1 MSPEIEQSLINKIHM
16 AIIRENTIITII
28 YHYSIKVKLMKYLKS
43 LQTQKILKLKIAK
56 FQIIVTM
63 KNNNFKTLILKKKCL
78 KNVNLTIKNFN

>member
-28 YHYSIKVKLMKYLKS
+28 YHYSIKVKLIKYLKS

-63 KNNNFKTLILKKKCL
+63 KNNNFKTLILKKKMFKKC
-78 KNVNLTIKNFN
+78 KFNY